1 MIHNTIYKIIIG
13 VFFLLLIYHMRGA
26 LVLFFRRFVS
36 QTIVENMDT
45 NTDDNE
51 YKDYPKDP
59 SILASQNAGNIKV
72 LKQQIDEAM
81 KILNKLQPKQK
92 DMATKIDTNT
102 NSINSLIQ
110 GQQSKVNKKTG
121 LSK

>member
-1 MIHNTIYKIIIG
+1 
-13 VFFLLLIYHMRGA
+13 MRGA